1 MTGNDMN
8 NKRYTLGVLLGL
20 RTPFYLTILKGAR
33 TAAEQHQ
40 ADVQVDAP
48 PEFNPVLQ
56 SHLVD
61 TLLARKIDALI
72 IAPCDGQILIEP
84 LRRAHEAGIPVIT
97 VDAFLGDGDYVNG
110 PVTFP
115 LAYIGS
121 DNRQG
126 GRIAGALLIEAV
138 GRSGK
143 VCIQSLQPGVSAT
156 DLREEGCLEVLAK
169 AQEHIDLLGIN
180 FDGGSISRAREQ
192 IVETLEQHPDLAGV
206 VGAGGDYS
214 SKGVVQA
221 IKDAGKAGKVKIVR
235 FDASEQAEE
244 EIRSGITHVAI
255 AQRPFEMGRIA
266 VEYALKALNGEAA
279 GLPKH
284 VDTGFLLIDRLN
296 LDMPEIQSAFYRA

>member
-1 MTGNDMN
+1 MTDNTAN
-8 NKRYTLGVLLGL
+8 NKKYTLGVLLGL
-20 RTPFYLTILKGAR
+20 RTPFYLTILKGAQ
-33 TAAEQHQ
+33 AAAGE
-40 ADVQVDAP
+40 ADLRVDAP

-84 LRRAHEAGIPVIT
+84 LRRAYEAGIPVIT

-121 DNRQG
+121 NNYQG
-126 GRIAGALLIEAV
+126 GRIAGELLLEAI

-156 DLREEGCLEVLAK
+156 DLREEGCLEVLATAK
-169 AQEHIDLLGIN
+169 EQIDLLGIN
-180 FDGGSISRAREQ
+180 FDGGSITLAKEQ
-192 IVETLEQHPDLAGV
+192 ILETLEQHPDLAGV
-206 VGAGGDYS
+206 IGAGGDYS

-221 IKDAGKAGKVKIVR
+221 IKGAGKAGKVKIVR

-266 VEYALKALNGEAA
+266 VEYALKALNGEAE
-279 GLPKH
+279 GLAKH
-284 VDTGFLLIDRLN
+284 VDTGFILIDRLN
-296 LDMPEIQSAFYRA
+296 LDAPEIQSAFYRA